1 MEHIIQTLSE
11 EKANNDVSITLT
23 VSEVFWLV
31 NHMGL
36 VIGDPSPL
44 KKPLDLQYGDV
55 ERSSLAAKGLLNVSG
70 QVTEIVAKSIATV
83 ANPGCELVVDV
94 GNAAL
99 FNFMR
104 LYFGSQQSVV
114 SFTPLDVSTYKLVP
128 ELQLEDILV
137 TILEGLNLDS
147 EIVENPLSFDLSQKG
162 LLALAALIDA
172 IRQNQLR
179 SLLNRN
185 DNEGVMVDF
194 LEIWACIK
202 HGLLEDDFR
211 WLTAVIRSR
220 LPDEINVEQVTLS
233 EGLQEIESVGI
244 AVRGDSTWSLNEH
257 YIGVIT
263 ELMTPLNF
271 GSIFAQALSGTETIN
286 LFLIR
291 CPAALFAVNFGP
303 NGKASLFTF
312 SVDRLGMIVAELMAK
327 LIVIGSAASKPADID
342 RVPASTYQ
350 TTDVAFN
357 TDAGYPGQITV
368 KNEPVRFCGQC
379 GQETVTPDLKY
390 CQNCGSQLS
399 FETEKAIPNSTP
411 SEVYLQPQL
420 AEIAKRYESL
430 KTQYDSGILDHASF
444 LEGINS
450 LRFQDSS
457 GNWWQLK
464 EDGQS
469 WLRWDGAAWV
479 VVAD

>member
-1 MEHIIQTLSE
+1 MEHTTHISSEMKKNKDRAFILSA
-11 EKANNDVSITLT
+11 K
-23 VSEVFWLV
+23 EVFWLV
-31 NHMGL
+31 DYLGL
-36 VIGDPSPL
+36 KTGDLSPL
-44 KKPLDLQYGDV
+44 RNTANVQHGDTERISLTAQGFVDKIDQV
-55 ERSSLAAKGLLNVSG
+55 EELL
-70 QVTEIVAKSIATV
+70 AKSMITV
-83 ANPGCELVVDV
+83 TNPGCELVVDV
-94 GNAAL
+94 GNSTL

-104 LYFGSQQSVV
+104 LYFGANQSVV
-114 SFTPLDVSTYKLVP
+114 SFTPLDASSYKLVP
-128 ELQLEDILV
+128 ELQLEDLLV
-137 TILEGLNLDS
+137 IVLEGLNLDS

-162 LLALAALIDA
+162 LLALAALVDA
-172 IRQNQLR
+172 VRQNQLR

-185 DNEGVMVDF
+185 DNEGIMVDY
-194 LEIWACIK
+194 LDVWACIM

-220 LPDEINVEQVTLS
+220 LPEEIKVEQITLS
-233 EGLQEIESVGI
+233 EGLAEIESAGI
-244 AVRGDSTWSLNEH
+244 AISEDSKWSINEG
-257 YIGVIT
+257 YFKIIT

-271 GSIFAQALSGTETIN
+271 GSISAQALFETETIK
-286 LFLIR
+286 LLLIR

-303 NGKASLFTF
+303 NGKASLFIL
-312 SVDRLGMIVAELMAK
+312 SVDRLGMILAELMSK
-327 LIVIGSAASKPADID
+327 LIVIGSAASKSADID

-350 TTDVAFN
+350 TADVVFN
-357 TDAGYPGQITV
+357 TDAGNPGQITV

-379 GQETVTPDLKY
+379 GQETVTTDLKY

-399 FETEKAIPNSTP
+399 FDVEKAIPNTTP
-411 SEVYLQPQL
+411 SEAYLQPQL
-420 AEIAKRYESL
+420 AEIVKRYEIL
-430 KTQYDSGILDHASF
+430 KTQYDSGTLDHVSF

-479 VVAD
+479 VAD